1 MERPFPIEDLVD
13 RVGNRYAIVVAV
25 AKRARQLKSGSK
37 PLVEIESKNP
47 TTIALHEI
55 SAGLVTIHEI
65 EPTEPEMPAPS
76 SPELEHAERLSQAVA
91 ELGEEDADE
100 DEQEQEAASALTE
113 QMSDDEDEDETDPA
127 AQSDDQEDVPD
138 DEEDADEDEQEQETA
153 STLTEQMPDD
163 EDEDET
169 DPAAQSDDQEDVPDD
184 ENDAE

>member
-25 AKRARQLKSGSK
+25 AKRARQLKSGAR
-37 PLVEIESKNP
+37 PLVEIGSKNP

-55 SAGLVTIHEI
+55 SAGLITIHEI

-100 DEQEQEAASALTE
+100 DEQEQEQEANSALTE
-113 QMSDDEDEDETDPA
+113 QMSDDEGEGETDLA
-127 AQSDDQEDVPD
+127 AQSDYQEDV
-138 DEEDADEDEQEQETA
+138 Q
-153 STLTEQMPDD
+153 DD
-163 EDEDET
+163 ED
-169 DPAAQSDDQEDVPDD
+169 
-184 ENDAE
+184 DAE

>member
-25 AKRARQLKSGSK
+25 AKRARQLKSGAR
-37 PLVEIESKNP
+37 PLVEIGSKNP

-55 SAGLVTIHEI
+55 SAGLITIHEI

-100 DEQEQEAASALTE
+100 DEQEQEQEQEANSALPE
-113 QMSDDEDEDETDPA
+113 QMSDDEGEGETDLA
-127 AQSDDQEDVPD
+127 AQSDDQEDV
-138 DEEDADEDEQEQETA
+138 Q
-153 STLTEQMPDD
+153 DD
-163 EDEDET
+163 ED
-169 DPAAQSDDQEDVPDD
+169 
-184 ENDAE
+184 DAE